1 MKGPILKVGIVLLA
15 SALAGYA
22 VCVGDLPQTKT
33 AMQSMTAAELEKAG
47 DECRAQKDYAQAI
60 NYFKEAL
67 RHDKRNAKLYNKAG
81 LAELQLHQLAA
92 ARADFGKAAKYDSH
106 YPSAL
111 NNIGAVYYIEK
122 KYGNAANYFKKAVAL
137 DETQALFHMNLGAA
151 WFAQDQIDRAMR
163 EYTRA
168 LELDPEV
175 LARESRTGI
184 TAMVGS
190 TEDRA
195 KQQYMMAKIYAKMGY
210 VDDCLVC
217 LRKARDSGYA
227 ALDNVYKDQEFAAVR
242 QDARLAEIVPP
253 PAPK

>member
-1 MKGPILKVGIVLLA
+1 MKSPILKVGIVLMA

-22 VCVGDLPQTKT
+22 VCIGDSPQTRTSMK
-33 AMQSMTAAELEKAG
+33 SMTAAELEKAG
-47 DECRAQKDYAQAI
+47 DECRAQKEYAQAI
-60 NYFKEAL
+60 NYFREAV
-67 RHDKRNAKLYNKAG
+67 RKDKRNPKLYNKAG

-151 WFAQDQIDRAMR
+151 WFAQDQMDRAMR

-190 TEDRA
+190 TQDRA

-217 LRKARDSGYA
+217 LRKAKDGGYHD
-227 ALDNVYKDQEFAAVR
+227 LDNVYKDQEFAVVR

-253 PAPK
+253 PPR